1 MLRKLGPWR
10 LMVCFCLILGLG
22 AAGIWGGERAVS
34 AIQDRI
40 PVRRTHTIIID
51 AGHGGE
57 DGGAT
62 SCTGRLESGYNL
74 EIALRLEDMLHFL
87 GLRTEMIRRTDT
99 SVYRKGETIAQKKV
113 DDLKNRVR
121 MVNETSGGILVS
133 IHQNYFSQSQ
143 YSGAQVFY
151 GAADGSKDLA
161 DSVQAALVS
170 TLNPDSRRRTKAA
183 KGIYL
188 MEKSQRCAILVE
200 CGFLSNPEEEAKLAS
215 QDYQKALAAVIGA
228 AVCTNLG

>member
-10 LMVCFCLILGLG
+10 LMVCFCLIFSLG

-161 DSVQAALVS
+161 DSVQAALIS

-188 MEKSQRCAILVE
+188 MDKSQRCAILVE
-200 CGFLSNPEEEAKLAS
+200 CGFLSNPEEAAKLAS